1 MYICDVHKSSLRFH
15 CQRFSN
21 NSNPEFTDEEVL
33 TIYLFCGYCQRYF
46 NIKEI
51 HTFAKEYLSSW
62 FPKLPSYQTFCG
74 RLNMLSET
82 FKVLVET
89 MIQSFKPKDCDSI
102 ISIVD
107 SMPIVTCKGKNREGK
122 VATEITSKGYC
133 STKNMYYYG
142 MKLHMV
148 GQRREGTFPFPEM
161 ITLTPASDN
170 DLTVFKSECVP
181 YLSGKTVLADKTYSD
196 FSFFN
201 ESNPVKVLT
210 PHKEIKGEPEVLKQ
224 REKAARDL
232 FSQAVSK
239 VRQPIE
245 SFFNWLNEKTE
256 IQRASKVRATKGLLV
271 HTFGKLAIALL
282 TFVILIF
289 ESESQLL
296 IGINNKGMNT
306 LILDFLNSYADNTN
320 PQYAVMLKGKWGC
333 GKTHLINEW
342 KKRFD
347 GTADTDGEITLKPIY
362 ISTYGMDSVNDIKTA
377 IDRELNPFFYSKTG
391 VS

>member
-1 MYICDVHKSSLRFH
+1 MYICDVHKSSQRFH

-21 NSNPEFTDEEVL
+21 NSNPEFTDEEIL

-62 FPKLPSYQTFCG
+62 FPKLPSYQTFCV

-148 GQRREGTFPFPEM
+148 GQRREGTLPFPEM

-181 YLSGKTVLADKTYSD
+181 YLSGKTVLADKIYSD

-282 TFVILIF
+282 TFVNF
-289 ESESQLL
+289 
-296 IGINNKGMNT
+296 
-306 LILDFLNSYADNTN
+306 
-320 PQYAVMLKGKWGC
+320 
-333 GKTHLINEW
+333 
-342 KKRFD
+342 
-347 GTADTDGEITLKPIY
+347 
-362 ISTYGMDSVNDIKTA
+362 
-377 IDRELNPFFYSKTG
+377 
-391 VS
+391 

>member
-62 FPKLPSYQTFCG
+62 FPKLPSYQTFCV

-148 GQRREGTFPFPEM
+148 GQRRRE
-161 ITLTPASDN
+161 
-170 DLTVFKSECVP
+170 P
-181 YLSGKTVLADKTYSD
+181 YLFRK
-196 FSFFN
+196 
-201 ESNPVKVLT
+201 
-210 PHKEIKGEPEVLKQ
+210 
-224 REKAARDL
+224 
-232 FSQAVSK
+232 
-239 VRQPIE
+239 
-245 SFFNWLNEKTE
+245 
-256 IQRASKVRATKGLLV
+256 
-271 HTFGKLAIALL
+271 
-282 TFVILIF
+282 
-289 ESESQLL
+289 
-296 IGINNKGMNT
+296 
-306 LILDFLNSYADNTN
+306 
-320 PQYAVMLKGKWGC
+320 
-333 GKTHLINEW
+333 
-342 KKRFD
+342 
-347 GTADTDGEITLKPIY
+347 
-362 ISTYGMDSVNDIKTA
+362 
-377 IDRELNPFFYSKTG
+377 
-391 VS
+391 

>member
-148 GQRREGTFPFPEM
+148 GQRSCLLYTSPSP
-161 ITLTPASDN
+161 
-170 DLTVFKSECVP
+170 
-181 YLSGKTVLADKTYSD
+181 
-196 FSFFN
+196 
-201 ESNPVKVLT
+201 
-210 PHKEIKGEPEVLKQ
+210 
-224 REKAARDL
+224 RD
-232 FSQAVSK
+232 A
-239 VRQPIE
+239 
-245 SFFNWLNEKTE
+245 
-256 IQRASKVRATKGLLV
+256 
-271 HTFGKLAIALL
+271 
-282 TFVILIF
+282 
-289 ESESQLL
+289 
-296 IGINNKGMNT
+296 
-306 LILDFLNSYADNTN
+306 
-320 PQYAVMLKGKWGC
+320 
-333 GKTHLINEW
+333 
-342 KKRFD
+342 
-347 GTADTDGEITLKPIY
+347 
-362 ISTYGMDSVNDIKTA
+362 
-377 IDRELNPFFYSKTG
+377 
-391 VS
+391 

>member
-1 MYICDVHKSSLRFH
+1 MYICDVYKSSLRFY

-33 TIYLFCGYCQRYF
+33 TVYLFCGYCQRYF
-46 NIKEI
+46 GIKEI

-62 FPKLPSYQTFCG
+62 FPKLPSYQTFNA
-74 RLNMLSET
+74 RLNMLSEA
-82 FKVLVET
+82 FKVLAET
-89 MIQSFKPKDCDSI
+89 MIQSFKPEDCDSLV
-102 ISIVD
+102 SIVD

-148 GQRREGTFPFPEM
+148 GQRRKGTIPFPEM
-161 ITLTPASDN
+161 IILTPASDN
-170 DLTVFKSECVP
+170 DLTVFKNECAP
-181 YLSGKTVLADKTYSD
+181 DLSGRTVLGDKIYSD

-224 REKAARDL
+224 RDKAARDL

-239 VRQPIE
+239 LRQPIE

-282 TFVILIF
+282 TFVNF
-289 ESESQLL
+289 
-296 IGINNKGMNT
+296 
-306 LILDFLNSYADNTN
+306 
-320 PQYAVMLKGKWGC
+320 
-333 GKTHLINEW
+333 
-342 KKRFD
+342 
-347 GTADTDGEITLKPIY
+347 
-362 ISTYGMDSVNDIKTA
+362 
-377 IDRELNPFFYSKTG
+377 
-391 VS
+391 

>member
-1 MYICDVHKSSLRFH
+1 MIPKEKKLILIGLYMYICDVHKSSLRFH

-62 FPKLPSYQTFCG
+62 FPKLPSYQTFCV

-82 FKVLVET
+82 FKVLVGT

-148 GQRREGTFPFPEM
+148 GQRREGTLPFPE
-161 ITLTPASDN
+161 
-170 DLTVFKSECVP
+170 
-181 YLSGKTVLADKTYSD
+181 
-196 FSFFN
+196 
-201 ESNPVKVLT
+201 
-210 PHKEIKGEPEVLKQ
+210 
-224 REKAARDL
+224 
-232 FSQAVSK
+232 
-239 VRQPIE
+239 
-245 SFFNWLNEKTE
+245 
-256 IQRASKVRATKGLLV
+256 
-271 HTFGKLAIALL
+271 
-282 TFVILIF
+282 
-289 ESESQLL
+289 
-296 IGINNKGMNT
+296 
-306 LILDFLNSYADNTN
+306 
-320 PQYAVMLKGKWGC
+320 
-333 GKTHLINEW
+333 
-342 KKRFD
+342 
-347 GTADTDGEITLKPIY
+347 
-362 ISTYGMDSVNDIKTA
+362 
-377 IDRELNPFFYSKTG
+377 
-391 VS
+391 